1 MTMIEMS
8 AQTIYEEIS
17 EHLLNDEKPSA
28 FMEELSDRKEFQEYP
43 FNLFLLLKT
52 TEQSPKYHAEGN
64 AWNHTMLVVDEAA
77 RVRCKS
83 KNPLVFMWSSLLHDI
98 GKPETTRVRKDRIT
112 SYDHDIVGERLSREF
127 LECFSQDVDFIHAV
141 AAMVRY
147 HMHMLYILR
156 KLPYSDLMGLLRKVD
171 VDELALLCLCDR
183 LGRKGADPSTERK
196 EYDEFLKLL
205 RYNVDRSEKGA
216 VK

>member
-1 MTMIEMS
+1 MTMFEKS
-8 AQTIYEEIS
+8 AQVIFEEIT
-17 EHLLNDEKPSA
+17 EHLLKDEKPSEYI
-28 FMEELSDRKEFQEYP
+28 EELSERKEFQEYP
-43 FNLFLLLKT
+43 FGLLLILKT
-52 TEQSPKYHAEGN
+52 SEQSPKYHAEGN
-64 AWNHTMLVVDEAA
+64 AWNHTMLVIDEAA
-77 RVRCKS
+77 RGRSKS

-127 LECFSQDVDFIHAV
+127 LECFTQDESFVQAV
-141 AAMVRY
+141 TAMVRY

-156 KLPYSDLMGLLRKVD
+156 KLPYADLTGLLRKVD

-183 LGRKGADPSTERK
+183 LGRKGADTAAERK

-205 RYNVDRSEKGA
+205 RYSLGKSKEGY